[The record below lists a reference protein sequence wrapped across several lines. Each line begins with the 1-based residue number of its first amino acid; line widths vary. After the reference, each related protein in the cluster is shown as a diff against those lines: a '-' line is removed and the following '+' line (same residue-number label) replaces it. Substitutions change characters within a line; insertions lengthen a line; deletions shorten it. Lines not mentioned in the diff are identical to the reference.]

1 MILLDVLHEAN
12 KVDTNAFFLINRMHC
27 SFMDYFMSAYSGKLI
42 WIPMYATVWFV
53 MICNFHWR
61 VTLLCLIGLVL
72 TITIADQLGAT
83 AIRPFV
89 ERLRP
94 ARMENPIVRMVH
106 IVDGYRGGRYGF
118 PSCHAAN
125 TFGLAFFI
133 CFLFRKQWLTV
144 FMMGWALVTCYSRI
158 YLGVHYPGDI
168 IAGATIGLLAAYLMY
183 YLFLKVSKYKRLERI
198 KYINAPILT
207 GGITL
212 LGLFCYSAI
221 RCL

>member
-106 IVDGYRGGRYGF
+106 IVDGYRGGGMDSLPVMLPIRLDWLF
-118 PSCHAAN
+118 S
-125 TFGLAFFI
+125 FAFF
-133 CFLFRKQWLTV
+133 FANN
-144 FMMGWALVTCYSRI
+144 GS
-158 YLGVHYPGDI
+158 
-168 IAGATIGLLAAYLMY
+168 
-183 YLFLKVSKYKRLERI
+183 
-198 KYINAPILT
+198 
-207 GGITL
+207 
-212 LGLFCYSAI
+212 